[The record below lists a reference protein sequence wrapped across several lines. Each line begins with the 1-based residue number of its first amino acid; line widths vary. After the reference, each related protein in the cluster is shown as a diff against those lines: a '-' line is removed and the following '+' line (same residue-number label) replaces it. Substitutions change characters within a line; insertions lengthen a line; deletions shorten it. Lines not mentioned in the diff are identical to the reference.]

1 MPPATTSACSAS
13 SGCVRIGTGSA
24 PSKPRAR
31 ARTTLERPDGTALFS
46 PALAGG
52 QAAGLYSIVGAEEL
66 LELGWRTRAHRE
78 PALGRGAMTDAVR
91 SFMDKKAVAQV
102 LEQIAAFL
110 ELKGE
115 NPFRIRAFR
124 TAAKAVGSFPADV
137 REGLEDGS
145 LASTKGVGPATLQI
159 VSEIV
164 TTGRASMLE
173 ELREQIPPGLV
184 EMLAVSGL
192 GVAKI
197 RQIHE
202 VLGIDSLPELEAA
215 ALDGRLARLPRFG
228 PKTSEN
234 ILKGIAY
241 LRQASAYRL
250 LHHAADE
257 AEGLRAALA
266 RLPGVLQAFVAGD
279 VRRRL
284 EVVRDLVLVIVAD
297 VAPGE
302 LFKRLSQ
309 LPGVH
314 EYAGQDDRRLTLRFA
329 GGASAQII
337 VTTPVNTGA
346 VLAQATGS
354 EAHLRQLAA
363 HAATCDLALT
373 GAALWRGSAF
383 VPTPDEAAFYRT
395 LGLDLIPPELREG
408 NGEIDA
414 AADHTLPRLL
424 ERADLRGFLHC
435 HTRYSDGSNTV
446 EELAL
451 ACREAG
457 YDWIGITDHSQAA
470 AYAGGL
476 RPDDLARQ
484 ADEIDEV
491 NGRLEG
497 IRVLKGVEADI
508 LQDGRID
515 FDDAVLARLDFVI
528 ASIHSR
534 FNMGER
540 EMTAR
545 MLAAMDNPYLTI
557 IGHPTGR
564 LLLSRDPV
572 RARPRRGDR
581 EGGGD
586 RRGAR
591 DQRRSAPAGPR
602 LAHGPTRAG
611 ARRRDL
617 DRRRCAQR
625 RRDRERGLR
634 RRHRPEG
641 MAGPGRRR

>member
-1 MPPATTSACSAS
+1 
-13 SGCVRIGTGSA
+13 
-24 PSKPRAR
+24 
-31 ARTTLERPDGTALFS
+31 
-46 PALAGG
+46 
-52 QAAGLYSIVGAEEL
+52 
-66 LELGWRTRAHRE
+66 
-78 PALGRGAMTDAVR
+78 MTEAVR
-91 SFMDKKAVAQV
+91 SFMDKKAVGQV

-124 TAAKAVGSFPADV
+124 TAARAVAGFPGDL
-137 REGLEDGS
+137 RDGLEDRS

-159 VSEIV
+159 VAEIV
-164 TTGRASMLE
+164 ATGRATLLE

-184 EMLAVSGL
+184 EMLSVSGL

-202 VLGIDSLPELEAA
+202 VLDIDSLPELEAA

-234 ILKGIAY
+234 ILKGIAF

-250 LHHAADE
+250 SHHAADE
-257 AEGLRAALA
+257 AEGLRAALE
-266 RLPGVLQAFVAGD
+266 RMPGVLSAVVAGD
-279 VRRRL
+279 VRRRA

-297 VAPGE
+297 VPPGE
-302 LFKRLSQ
+302 LFRRLSQ

-314 EYAGQDDRRLTLRFA
+314 EFAGQDDRRLTLRFA
-329 GGASAQII
+329 GGGSAQIV

-354 EAHLRQLAA
+354 EAHLRELAA
-363 HAATCDLALT
+363 HAASRDLSLT

-383 VPTPDEAAFYRT
+383 VPTPDEASFYAA
-395 LGLDLIPPELREG
+395 LGLDFIPPELREG
-408 NGEIDA
+408 QGEIEA
-414 AADHTLPRLL
+414 AAGHALPRLL
-424 ERADLRGFLHC
+424 ERGDLRGFLHC

-451 ACREAG
+451 ACRAAG
-457 YDWIGITDHSQAA
+457 YEYVGITDHSQAA

-476 RPDDLARQ
+476 KPDDLTRQ
-484 ADEIDEV
+484 ADEIDAV
-491 NGRLEG
+491 NARVEG

-515 FDDAVLARLDFVI
+515 FDEAVLARLDFVI
-528 ASIHSR
+528 ASVHSR

-545 MLAAMDNPYLTI
+545 MLAAMDNPHLTI

-564 LLLSRDPV
+564 LLLSRDPYGLDLDAV
-572 RARPRRGDR
+572 IEKAAATGVALEVNADPHRLDLDWRALRRARAAGAAISIGADAHNTAGIANVEYGVGMARKGWLGAGDVLNALTA
-581 EGGGD
+581 E
-586 RRGAR
+586 AF
-591 DQRRSAPAGPR
+591 
-602 LAHGPTRAG
+602 LAHA
-611 ARRRDL
+611 
-617 DRRRCAQR
+617 
-625 RRDRERGLR
+625 
-634 RRHRPEG
+634 
-641 MAGPGRRR
+641 GRRRGR

>member
-1 MPPATTSACSAS
+1 
-13 SGCVRIGTGSA
+13 
-24 PSKPRAR
+24 
-31 ARTTLERPDGTALFS
+31 
-46 PALAGG
+46 
-52 QAAGLYSIVGAEEL
+52 
-66 LELGWRTRAHRE
+66 
-78 PALGRGAMTDAVR
+78 MTDAVR

-124 TAAKAVGSFPADV
+124 TAARAVGGFPGDL
-137 REGLEDGS
+137 RDGIDDGS

-164 TTGRASMLE
+164 TTGRASLLE

-184 EMLAVSGL
+184 EMLSIQGL

-202 VLGIDSLPELEAA
+202 VLDIDSLPELEAA

-234 ILKGIAY
+234 ILKGIAF
-241 LRQASAYRL
+241 LRQASAFRL
-250 LHHAADE
+250 SHHAADE
-257 AEGLRAALA
+257 AEGLRAALE
-266 RLPGVLQAFVAGD
+266 RMPGVLQAVVAGD
-279 VRRRL
+279 VRRRA

-297 VAPGE
+297 VPPGE
-302 LFKRLSQ
+302 LFKRLGL

-314 EYAGQDDRRLTLRFA
+314 EFAGQDDRRLTLRFA
-329 GGASAQII
+329 GGASAQIV

-346 VLAQATGS
+346 VLVQATGS
-354 EAHLRQLAA
+354 EGHLRALAA
-363 HAATCDLALT
+363 HAASRDLALS

-383 VPTPDEAAFYRT
+383 VPTPDETAFYAA
-395 LGLDLIPPELREG
+395 LGLDCIPPELREG
-408 NGEIDA
+408 DGEIEA
-414 AADHTLPRLL
+414 AERHTLPRLL
-424 ERADLRGFLHC
+424 ERGDLRGFLHC

-451 ACREAG
+451 ACRADG
-457 YDWIGITDHSQAA
+457 YEYLGITDHSQAA

-491 NGRLEG
+491 NARLQG

-515 FDDAVLARLDFVI
+515 FDDAVLAQLDFVI
-528 ASIHSR
+528 ASVHSR
-534 FNMGER
+534 FNMTAA

-545 MLAAMDNPYLTI
+545 MLAAMDNPCLTI

-564 LLLSRDPV
+564 LLLSRDPYGLDLDAV
-572 RARPRRGDR
+572 VEKAAATGVALEINADPHRLDLDWRLARRAR
-581 EGGGD
+581 EGGAAISIGADAHNAAGIANVEYGVNMARKAWLGPTHILNALPAD
-586 RRGAR
+586 RF
-591 DQRRSAPAGPR
+591 
-602 LAHGPTRAG
+602 LAH
-611 ARRRDL
+611 ARRR
-617 DRRRCAQR
+617 A
-625 RRDRERGLR
+625 
-634 RRHRPEG
+634 
-641 MAGPGRRR
+641 AGRR